1 VPDAMSEAIAALR
14 VLGDPAKA
22 FQTKDHM
29 RQFARAARERVVQM
43 QQGPSQPP
51 APAKLDVANEAPPE
65 NSGDRQLSV
74 VYAKRETAE
83 NALEH
88 WQRRGIKA
96 VVEEVESSGG
106 RSGFAVMEAA

>member
-22 FQTKDHM
+22 FHTKDHM

-43 QQGPSQPP
+43 HHGPPQPP
-51 APAKLDVANEAPPE
+51 PPAKLDVARETPHEDRA
-65 NSGDRQLSV
+65 DRQLSV

-88 WQRRGIKA
+88 WQRRGIAA